1 MKKILLLTVLSVFSL
16 ISCDTEDDRLIYNGD
31 DIAYFD
37 TASGTF
43 LVTDDNPSFQIRV
56 LTTTLS
62 NTDKT
67 YNVVVFEDTSAA
79 APEPAGNEAVL
90 ASTTVTIPAGQYFG
104 NITVNGNFDAA
115 VEAGTRLS
123 LRLEDAS
130 AKAAGFKNTYSLDVF
145 KLCESDLAGVYN
157 VTTTYGFHDFLPN
170 YSTNTIEGVVI
181 SSEGGNV
188 YSVADFSGGLYS
200 TGPYATA
207 YGTGADD
214 NSLVFSDIC
223 GNITWTGQTDRWGA
237 INMNGVN
244 SVDSETGVITIS
256 WFCVGFGENGVSVY
270 TPQ

>member
-43 LVTDDNPSFQIRV
+43 LVTDDNPSFQIRI

-130 AKAAGFKNTYSLDVF
+130 AKVAGFKNTYSLDVF

-181 SSEGGNV
+181 TSEGGNV

-200 TGPYATA
+200 TGPYNTA
-207 YGTGADD
+207 YGTGAADI
-214 NSLVFSDIC
+214 SLVFSDIC
-223 GNITWTGQTDRWGA
+223 GNISWSGQSDPWGA

>member
-43 LVTDDNPSFQIRV
+43 LVTDDNPSFQIRI

-130 AKAAGFKNTYSLDVF
+130 AKVASFKNTYSLDVF

-181 SSEGGNV
+181 TSEGGNV

-200 TGPYATA
+200 TGPYNTA
-207 YGTGADD
+207 YGTGAAD

-223 GNITWTGQTDRWGA
+223 GNISWSGQSDPWGA

-256 WFCVGFGENGVSVY
+256 WFCVGYGENGVSVY